1 MLVLVLHIALFPSEK
16 NIITQIDKVLGK
28 YNGENKRK
36 RLVMLLL
43 MMTMVYMTITNLKV
57 RLIHQWKLPKADL
70 AIPPEARCLKI
81 TEKVSF
87 NIASEASYVYILSG
101 QKII

>member
-70 AIPPEARCLKI
+70 ARPPEARCLKI

-87 NIASEASYVYILSG
+87 NIASEASYVYNWSG
-101 QKII
+101 QKLI